1 MEGSLLYDTLYDC
14 FTYFTCTLPV
24 NINVCLSFQNLV
36 QVNKLAE
43 KASEPTFIRTESN
56 IYIMAA
62 KGKVWDLKT
71 TDWTQ
76 AIIGWMGVLFT
87 FWLEA
92 PPCLET
98 LKLVYLNVV
107 MGRAAEDCTP
117 GQRKTLEGFQNFC
130 Q

>member
-1 MEGSLLYDTLYDC
+1 M
-14 FTYFTCTLPV
+14 LPV
-24 NINVCLSFQNLV
+24 NIKLCLSFQNIV
-36 QVNKLAE
+36 QVNKLAD
-43 KASEPTFIRTESN
+43 KASEPTFVRTEDK
-56 IYIMAA
+56 IYVIAG

-92 PPCLET
+92 PPCLDT
-98 LKLVYLNVV
+98 LKLAYLSIV
-107 MGRAAEDCTP
+107 MGRSAEDCSP
-117 GQRKTLEGFQNFC
+117 GQRKTLEGFQTFC